1 MHDAPKKEA
10 EGDHGSPNAKD
21 LGALME
27 CSERVTLIGITFSS
41 ERWGLVCAQD
51 DIQLAYGVPEMS
63 SNGEEIRGVGLP

>member
-1 MHDAPKKEA
+1 M
-10 EGDHGSPNAKD
+10 DHPMRKILEL

-51 DIQLAYGVPEMS
+51 DIQLAEKKDTV
-63 SNGEEIRGVGLP
+63 